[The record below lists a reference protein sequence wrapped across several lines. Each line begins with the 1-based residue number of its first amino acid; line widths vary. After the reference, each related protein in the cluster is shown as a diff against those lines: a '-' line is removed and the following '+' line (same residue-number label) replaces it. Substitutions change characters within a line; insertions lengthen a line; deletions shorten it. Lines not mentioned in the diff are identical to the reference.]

1 MKTCC
6 TQCVKGDEQAVS
18 LFAKLAKLSDKRVG
32 LVEVGHG
39 AKLGPAGTFTYYSLE
54 KQAEF
59 LGLTPCMEFE
69 GFTLAYDGG
78 DLVLAEAQ
86 PTSVLAGSVSQHSTV
101 GF

>member
-6 TQCVKGDEQAVS
+6 TQYVKADAVCAS
-18 LFAKLAKLSDKRVG
+18 LFEKVLKLSDKRVG
-32 LVEVGHG
+32 LVEVVDG

-86 PTSVLAGSVSQHSTV
+86 PKLILAGSVSRHSTV
-101 GF
+101 EF